1 MSVSLSSR
9 TQLLVLQGLAHS
21 ASSSCGPLITILT
34 NHFVIINY
42 FSWLALSHSTV
53 YELPCRAVACKLRP
67 QTQLHF
73 QWCAWSACDSCLS
86 WDFCGINSITPLWN
100 DKRCQS
106 CYPSKWSPRVPLLPD
121 QQQLGLQVLPSPIGN
136 PSSVWASV
144 TTGYVVRPLQ
154 LPSKKSQCSHYVLS
168 VHHIRSISQHLMLIT
183 SLVLD

>member
-1 MSVSLSSR
+1 M
-9 TQLLVLQGLAHS
+9 
-21 ASSSCGPLITILT
+21 
-34 NHFVIINY
+34 
-42 FSWLALSHSTV
+42 
-53 YELPCRAVACKLRP
+53 
-67 QTQLHF
+67 
-73 QWCAWSACDSCLS
+73 
-86 WDFCGINSITPLWN
+86 
-100 DKRCQS
+100 
-106 CYPSKWSPRVPLLPD
+106 PLLPD